1 MRAFLA
7 IIALSSLLTLSC
19 GLVDRYEIAFDVD
32 GRTLNAAGAT
42 ICLQKVDDVF
52 VASLTDRA
60 STMKL
65 EWTVPEKTPS
75 KWHGGRFRGTLIE
88 VNTPPVFH
96 EFQENMVGILI
107 EITDVTGR
115 TVSGKFSGQVGLG
128 EGSIQID
135 NGVFRAYVE
144 F

>member
-1 MRAFLA
+1 MA

-32 GRTLNAAGAT
+32 GRTLKAAGAG
-42 ICLQKVDDVF
+42 ICLEKAEEGF

-60 STMKL
+60 STVKL
-65 EWTVPEKTPS
+65 EWTVSEKNPS
-75 KWHGGRFRGTLIE
+75 KWRGGRFRGTLIE

-96 EFQENMVGILI
+96 EFQENMVGILV

-115 TVSGKFSGQVGLG
+115 TVSGKFSGQIGLG
-128 EGSIQID
+128 ENSVQID

-144 F
+144 L